1 VHAEPWPVADPDLV
15 KRAKV
20 TMVVQVNGK
29 VRARLEVPR
38 TSRWPTPPPSVRG
51 RGDQRGAGRRNAAT
65 GRVTTASTGEHH
77 RLMSKHA
84 NKESDTTIT
93 IEPPRFDRP
102 EVEIRASTRRK
113 KTGTAHWSG
122 SRIVVLIPARIK
134 GRERMTF
141 VDDLVERLMTQ
152 RPQNSAGDGSLEDRA
167 RALAER
173 YNDGVMPSSVRWV
186 KNQQARWASCSPA
199 SKEIRMSNRLRQ
211 CPEWVIDAVLV
222 HELAH
227 LQEVGHT
234 PRFYE
239 IADRF
244 EQQEESAVF
253 LEGYALG
260 LGLRIEEGDVDVNS
274 TD

>member
-1 VHAEPWPVADPDLV
+1 
-15 KRAKV
+15 
-20 TMVVQVNGK
+20 
-29 VRARLEVPR
+29 
-38 TSRWPTPPPSVRG
+38 
-51 RGDQRGAGRRNAAT
+51 
-65 GRVTTASTGEHH
+65 
-77 RLMSKHA
+77 
-84 NKESDTTIT
+84 
-93 IEPPRFDRP
+93 
-102 EVEIRASTRRK
+102 VEIRASTRRK

-134 GRERMTF
+134 GRERTGF

-152 RPQNSAGDGSLEDRA
+152 RPQNSTGDASLEDRA
-167 RALAER
+167 KELAER
-173 YNDGVMPSSVRWV
+173 YNDGVVPSSVRWV

-199 SKEIRMSNRLRQ
+199 SKEIRLSNRLRQ
-211 CPEWVIDAVLV
+211 CPAWVIDAVLV

-234 PRFYE
+234 PRFNE

-244 EQQEESAVF
+244 ERQGESGLF

-274 TD
+274 DD